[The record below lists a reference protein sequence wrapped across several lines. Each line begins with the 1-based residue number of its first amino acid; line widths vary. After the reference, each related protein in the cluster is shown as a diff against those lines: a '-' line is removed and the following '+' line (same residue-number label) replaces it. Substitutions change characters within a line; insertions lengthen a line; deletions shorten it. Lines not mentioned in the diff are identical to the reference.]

1 MINNE
6 LIDIFNNFLVMYCN
20 LGHKKVYRDFMQS
33 GATIIGRHTV
43 YWDDYNA
50 MNIKEEI
57 EKKYNYLAHDSH
69 LQNGDY
75 DKFGRL
81 MITNSSND
89 IEGNT
94 INNLK
99 TTRIFQHDTTEHL
112 IENIVKYTDDVYL
125 TLSFLQT

>member
-1 MINNE
+1 M
-6 LIDIFNNFLVMYCN
+6 
-20 LGHKKVYRDFMQS
+20 
-33 GATIIGRHTV
+33 
-43 YWDDYNA
+43 
-50 MNIKEEI
+50 
-57 EKKYNYLAHDSH
+57 
-69 LQNGDY
+69 QNGDY